1 MCRDQTTAV
10 PRGFEGPSGGMQI
23 DARSLGRGVRSVG
36 ATFQAYIK
44 TTEWDAGTL
53 SARNKVWWPAAI
65 FGATSTRTPIEFSA
79 MSRWRAYSKR
89 SMAAVSRNRNRPTRD
104 RGCDAVRR
112 HGTVSKQCCR
122 WHGLIIIGP
131 PTGPPWASRS
141 LARSCCKLRTQPT
154 EGMSDGDSSRPSI
167 RTFLTK
173 VIIIYT
179 SYVDTR

>member
-1 MCRDQTTAV
+1 
-10 PRGFEGPSGGMQI
+10 
-23 DARSLGRGVRSVG
+23 
-36 ATFQAYIK
+36 
-44 TTEWDAGTL
+44 
-53 SARNKVWWPAAI
+53 
-65 FGATSTRTPIEFSA
+65 

-104 RGCDAVRR
+104 RGCDVVRR

-173 VIIIYT
+173 VIINYLYILRRHTVRHPTIVLLPAIRVLQPAQAMTAFRAAGWQGPPPSVHYPIIQWRRRNPE
-179 SYVDTR
+179 SWADLHACRISSSQMILSGKYFILKI